1 MIKYR
6 DWFHKYEKDL
16 VEIRKNPDELIFLE
30 IKKQPFVDCFGCSL
44 KTACMIV
51 LMIVNRF
58 LNQLKPAYRFAGSY
72 CSQLKLHCMF
82 EQLLQRGASRNFVA
96 RCHLL
101 RKCPVCIINGSP
113 QASLLRPISAT
124 SCPLPRLIGQA
135 LTRLVTVSSMCC
147 HTSTPAL
154 STSSSSRGFTS

>member
-1 MIKYR
+1 MKVCT
-6 DWFHKYEKDL
+6 F
-16 VEIRKNPDELIFLE
+16 
-30 IKKQPFVDCFGCSL
+30 

-51 LMIVNRF
+51 LIIINRF
-58 LNQLKPAYRFAGSY
+58 FESIETCVPIRWSLLFY

-82 EQLLQRGASRNFVA
+82 EQLLQRGSSRNCVA

-101 RKCPVCIINGSP
+101 RKCSVCIINGPP

-135 LTRLVTVSSMCC
+135 LTRLVTVSSMCY

>member
-1 MIKYR
+1 MKVCT
-6 DWFHKYEKDL
+6 F
-16 VEIRKNPDELIFLE
+16 
-30 IKKQPFVDCFGCSL
+30 

-58 LNQLKPAYRFAGSY
+58 FESIETCVPIRWFLLFY
-72 CSQLKLHCMF
+72 CSQLTLHCMF
-82 EQLLQRGASRNFVA
+82 EQLLQRGSLRKCVA
-96 RCHLL
+96 QCHLL
-101 RKCPVCIINGSP
+101 RKCPVCIINGST

-154 STSSSSRGFTS
+154 STSSSSRGLTS